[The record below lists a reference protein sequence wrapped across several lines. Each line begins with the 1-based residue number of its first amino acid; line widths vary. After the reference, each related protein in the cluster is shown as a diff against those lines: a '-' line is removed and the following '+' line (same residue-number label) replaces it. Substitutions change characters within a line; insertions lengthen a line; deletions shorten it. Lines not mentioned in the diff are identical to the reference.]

1 MCELHET
8 ISELLYNF
16 LRSERGRQLC
26 TSCVVHRP
34 IWADDLP
41 TGSDQ
46 SESVPNDK
54 FDSLMLTST
63 FCLVVPGVTPF
74 RLKFIHAILAGCLPV
89 VVEFP
94 SYLPGFSSWWKPR
107 GAPHIFNVPFP
118 DQTNYSAFVVG
129 VPWRDA
135 HDFPEYCLQKLLG
148 MEKED
153 IHDRQVAMQKIRD
166 FVMYDWSGSRPDAF
180 TALLD
185 RIVDI
190 VDGVAV
196 F

>member
-1 MCELHET
+1 
-8 ISELLYNF
+8 
-16 LRSERGRQLC
+16 
-26 TSCVVHRP
+26 
-34 IWADDLP
+34 
-41 TGSDQ
+41 
-46 SESVPNDK
+46 
-54 FDSLMLTST
+54 
-63 FCLVVPGVTPF
+63 
-74 RLKFIHAILAGCLPV
+74 
-89 VVEFP
+89 
-94 SYLPGFSSWWKPR
+94 
-107 GAPHIFNVPFP
+107 
-118 DQTNYSAFVVG
+118 
-129 VPWRDA
+129 
-135 HDFPEYCLQKLLG
+135 